1 MLQSMGSQR
10 VEHDWET
17 EQQQIPFITWFQDLQ
32 LLHISKSEST
42 LESTSRAL
50 VKQVKQQIL
59 KSVYGISF
67 LLFSN
72 LSKISI
78 FWLKPTA
85 SLEHFVSFSFS
96 KFVYLMV
103 SLYEHFPTTEHFLL
117 LATHKRYWAEKQ
129 QNLIEMWTL
138 SHKQS
143 SFTSYMAR
151 SHAVLCSPANST
163 LGLCRTSDHMTGSG
177 GCSQIVRPGR
187 S

>member
-1 MLQSMGSQR
+1 MTSIRGLADSRFLPKAWASSGRWRTQKPDMLQSMGSQR

-50 VKQVKQQIL
+50 VKPQIL

-85 SLEHFVSFSFS
+85 SLEPLYPLKYRTQGEENKLLNSRDYSFKLFIFLRFTA
-96 KFVYLMV
+96 KFKLK
-103 SLYEHFPTTEHFLL
+103 TC
-117 LATHKRYWAEKQ
+117 K
-129 QNLIEMWTL
+129 
-138 SHKQS
+138 
-143 SFTSYMAR
+143 
-151 SHAVLCSPANST
+151 
-163 LGLCRTSDHMTGSG
+163 
-177 GCSQIVRPGR
+177 
-187 S
+187 